1 MSKQQNICLSEKNS
15 ILQTTLFHETE
26 RPAFKNP
33 FSWQT
38 VADVLNSLPLGVC
51 ACKTVHDAK
60 MYVYCFVLFLFVF
73 IVAGIGEG
81 GAV

>member
-1 MSKQQNICLSEKNS
+1 MAEIREMLLAKDRAGFSKHLSW
-15 ILQTTLFHETE
+15 
-26 RPAFKNP
+26 R
-33 FSWQT
+33 T
-38 VADVLNSLPLGVC
+38 VANMLNSLPMGIC
-51 ACKTVHDAK
+51 ECETVHDAK

>member
-38 VADVLNSLPLGVC
+38 VADVLNSLP
-51 ACKTVHDAK
+51 TVHDAK
-60 MYVYCFVLFLFVF
+60 MYVYCFVLLLFVF

-81 GAV
+81 GAL

>member
-1 MSKQQNICLSEKNS
+1 MAEIREMLLAKDRAGFSKI
-15 ILQTTLFHETE
+15 I
-26 RPAFKNP
+26 
-33 FSWQT
+33 SWRT
-38 VADVLNSLPLGVC
+38 VANMLNSLPMGVC
-51 ACKTVHDAK
+51 ECKTVHDAK